1 MQGTSNLWLNTLECI
16 SAIRTRCSWVSVLFL
31 STPLDRYSI
40 SSASKHSGCLLYG
53 NSWFSLSFLAS
64 HPQSS
69 PNTAFTTALIPVAVV
84 ICSIVSPSPLG
95 LFLLPLGRPFL
106 DLVVV
111 SVGVIFPMLSEVVV
125 DSCFAIF
132 NRVLNTC

>member
-53 NSWFSLSFLAS
+53 NSLLSLSFLAS

-69 PNTAFTTALIPVAVV
+69 PNTALTTALIPVAVV